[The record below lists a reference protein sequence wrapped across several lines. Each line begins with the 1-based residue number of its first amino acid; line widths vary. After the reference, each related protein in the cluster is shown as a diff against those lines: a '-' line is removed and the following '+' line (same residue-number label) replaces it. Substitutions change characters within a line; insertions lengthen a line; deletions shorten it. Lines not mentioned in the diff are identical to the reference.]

1 MCRSCLR
8 RCRKSWISPTAATRL
23 PRSSG
28 NTSTCSE
35 RRCGSRRRRC
45 EPADQ
50 SFQSAVPR
58 EEEVF
63 FRGDHD
69 PGDRADRAGVGAF
82 LCLRLLAGQEPRAPD
97 RRIGARLRA
106 AEAAVRKNHRGAQP
120 GKTRSAAR
128 SGLEEHRS
136 RNRLATLAHGRA
148 RKGRSGRPRRILGI
162 PPRLCATDRAGA
174 LVHEHTDRRRGR
186 TADHER
192 PGAAA
197 GSRSR
202 SHRATQAGIRASGSP
217 ARGARHHSQHRGK
230 GPGSRDRGIHG
241 ELAGLSGRK
250 CPRGESEALAMRLPV
265 QLQRYADRLDAMS
278 LRERVLIFLA
288 VAVVIVAIA
297 DSALFDPILRRQKVS
312 SQRIHQQE
320 DEVRTMQAQVQVYA
334 QGRTGDNAN
343 AKVQRLEK
351 LKIELA
357 ALDRELGA
365 RRSELVPPERMAKM
379 LYEIVKR
386 NPDIELVSLRSLP
399 ATGLT
404 PSLMAI
410 LGPGGLALYRHGI
423 EITVSGS
430 YLKML
435 NYVGQLERLPAKIM
449 WGNMDLQAAAYPA
462 VTLKITLYTLSPEKT
477 WLLI

>member
-1 MCRSCLR
+1 MRF
-8 RCRKSWISPTAATRL
+8 P
-23 PRSSG
+23 
-28 NTSTCSE
+28 
-35 RRCGSRRRRC
+35 
-45 EPADQ
+45 
-50 SFQSAVPR
+50 VP
-58 EEEVF
+58 
-63 FRGDHD
+63 
-69 PGDRADRAGVGAF
+69 
-82 LCLRLLAGQEPRAPD
+82 
-97 RRIGARLRA
+97 
-106 AEAAVRKNHRGAQP
+106 
-120 GKTRSAAR
+120 
-128 SGLEEHRS
+128 
-136 RNRLATLAHGRA
+136 
-148 RKGRSGRPRRILGI
+148 
-162 PPRLCATDRAGA
+162 
-174 LVHEHTDRRRGR
+174 
-186 TADHER
+186 
-192 PGAAA
+192 
-197 GSRSR
+197 
-202 SHRATQAGIRASGSP
+202 
-217 ARGARHHSQHRGK
+217 
-230 GPGSRDRGIHG
+230 
-241 ELAGLSGRK
+241 
-250 CPRGESEALAMRLPV
+250 
-265 QLQRYADRLDAMS
+265 LQRYADRLDAMS

-404 PSLMAI
+404 QSLAAM
-410 LGPGGLALYRHGI
+410 LGSGGLALYRHGI
-423 EITVSGS
+423 EITVSGT

-435 NYVGQLERLPAKIM
+435 TYVGQLERLPAKIM
-449 WGNMDLQAAAYPA
+449 WGNMDLQAAAYPV